1 MKPSGEG
8 RFTSK
13 TADFS
18 KELYEDFL
26 RKVLSFRNTSGHSQA
41 QRIDATIVALIKI
54 LESPHVSLAC
64 LLRQFVVF
72 LLCVGFSC
80 RHVIRLLLASWKKS
94 NNFRQVVQH
103 ADHVSAVSRGHTVRS
118 RKSAWGCGRR
128 SQCPQRGCDA
138 VLRAR
143 RCLIQQ

>member
-26 RKVLSFRNTSGHSQA
+26 RKVLSFRNTAGHSQA
-41 QRIDATIVALIKI
+41 QRIDSTIVALIKI
-54 LESPHVSLAC
+54 LESPHVSLGC
-64 LLRQFVVF
+64 SLRQFVVR
-72 LLCVGFSC
+72 LLCISFSG
-80 RHVIRLLLASWKKS
+80 RHVNRLLLARWEKS

-103 ADHVSAVSRGHTVRS
+103 ANHVSAVSREHTGRS

-128 SQCPQRGCDA
+128 CQCPQRGCDA
-138 VLRAR
+138 VL
-143 RCLIQQ
+143 